1 MKIICEY
8 FQVRDGLS
16 HMSNLLLHHQGGSK
30 PPEVRSSSN
39 KMMIEFMSPAAPILD
54 FTKDAEGFVA
64 VFNTKGMDNNA
75 NHESLL
81 FIEKQCSIR
90 PKKMLGFYSWR
101 QKI

>member
-1 MKIICEY
+1 MKYENNLCI

-64 VFNTKGMDNNA
+64 VFNTKGMDSNA
-75 NHESLL
+75 NHVSLFSNL
-81 FIEKQCSIR
+81 KCGGHTDLQC
-90 PKKMLGFYSWR
+90 
-101 QKI
+101 